1 MRCMLPM
8 CMHKGKGI
16 DEITNRPRTRNSPNN
31 QTAQCRLAEDLKRHH
46 PSCMLGITC
55 EILNGAED
63 IHLCLLCRDDGCG
76 MRGQLLL
83 MLYLLYR
90 GDCRSELRGKLS

>member
-1 MRCMLPM
+1 MLPM

-31 QTAQCRLAEDLKRHH
+31 QTAQYRLAEDLKRHY

-55 EILNGAED
+55 EILSEAED
-63 IHLCLLCRDDGCG
+63 IHLCLFCRDDGCG
-76 MRGQLLL
+76 MRGQLLSNVVP
-83 MLYLLYR
+83 
-90 GDCRSELRGKLS
+90 DCIEEIAGPNSGGN

>member
-1 MRCMLPM
+1 MLPM

-31 QTAQCRLAEDLKRHH
+31 QTAQYRLAEDLKRHY

-55 EILNGAED
+55 EILSEAED
-63 IHLCLLCRDDGCG
+63 IHLCLFCRDDGCG

-83 MLYLLYR
+83 MLYPYCI
-90 GDCRSELRGKLS
+90 GEIAGPNSGGN

>member
-1 MRCMLPM
+1 MLPM

-31 QTAQCRLAEDLKRHH
+31 QTAQYRLAEDLKRHH

-55 EILNGAED
+55 EILSEAED
-63 IHLCLLCRDDGCG
+63 IHLCLVCRDDGCG

-83 MLYLLYR
+83 MLYLTYCI
-90 GDCRSELRGKLS
+90 GEIAGPNSGGN